1 MSMRISEKP
10 GKIAC
15 FTIKDLLAFTM
26 FTKYLCCK
34 YYFIN
39 VGNKNKKV
47 KRTNYENIMYI
58 I

>member
-1 MSMRISEKP
+1 MRISEKP

-15 FTIKDLLAFTM
+15 FEIKDLLGFTM
-26 FTKYLCCK
+26 FMKYLRCK

>member
-1 MSMRISEKP
+1 MSVRISEKP

-15 FTIKDLLAFTM
+15 FATKDLLAFTM
-26 FTKYLCCK
+26 FMKYLRCK